1 MASSTLKKRK
11 RGSDDSEEV
20 TLQISGQQEQVGPVL
35 ASFPALQP
43 PKSTAFRLYT
53 KKGQADVSSSKN
65 ATLVGETDTVEFVSS
80 AESEQAAAGCSY
92 YVGIYNKKTKTTVLR
107 PAPLHI
113 LARNVKALKNLKPM
127 EVSVDERMKLRNNL
141 GETFGTKKAKAAIR
155 AHERNRVDIDAMRG
169 VAGHLQE
176 DIQGNTESLPTQ
188 DEAKAAADGSRLIPP
203 YNADAQRPEEVYKLH
218 DIVPEAELNSIQINA
233 LKAMGSNKQRV
244 DSLPYSRSNWINQHL
259 SLLFSA
265 PKPNKIELK
274 ILVYISAMLAFRA
287 ASRVVSD
294 KQVLQERLKSVPSI
308 VVDGLLSRFTE
319 ASRDT
324 NQAKITPAMETML
337 LTHMFA
343 LCLRVDDYAT
353 DTTLIA
359 KDLSMSVA
367 KVNPLFKSL
376 GCRIDTLNAAD
387 LKRLGLPDS
396 AGATKRA
403 VLKVPLEFPKPRV
416 KRARR

>member
-11 RGSDDSEEV
+11 RGLGESEDV
-20 TLQISGQQEQVGPVL
+20 AIQISGQQEKIGPVL

-43 PKSTAFRLYT
+43 PKSTSFRLYT
-53 KKGQADVSSSKN
+53 KKDQSGVPSSN
-65 ATLVGETDTVEFVSS
+65 DATLVGETDTVEFVSS
-80 AESEQAAAGCSY
+80 PESEQAAAGCSY
-92 YVGIYNKKTKTTVLR
+92 LVGVYNKRTKTTVLR
-107 PAPLHI
+107 SAPLHI

-127 EVSVDERMKLRNNL
+127 EVSVDERIKLRNTL

-169 VAGHLQE
+169 VASHLQE
-176 DIQGNTESLPTQ
+176 DIQENTESLPTQ
-188 DEAKAAADGSRLIPP
+188 EEAKAAADSSRLIPP
-203 YNADAQRPEEVYKLH
+203 YNADAQRPDDVYKLH
-218 DIVPEAELNSIQINA
+218 DIIPEAEFNAVQINN
-233 LKAMGSNKQRV
+233 LKGMSSNNERV
-244 DSLPYSRSNWINQHL
+244 TALPYTRSNWVNQHM
-259 SLLFSA
+259 SLLFST

-274 ILVYISAMLAFRA
+274 ILFYISIMLAFRA

-294 KQVLQERLKSVPSI
+294 KQVLQERLKVVPSI
-308 VVDGLLSRFTE
+308 VLDGLLSRFTE
-319 ASRDT
+319 SSRDT

-337 LTHMFA
+337 LAHMFA

-359 KDLSMSVA
+359 RDLSMSAA

-376 GCRIDTLNAAD
+376 GCKIETLTAQE

-396 AGATKRA
+396 AATTKRA
-403 VLKVPLEFPKPRV
+403 LLKVPLDFPKPRV
-416 KRARR
+416 KRTRR